1 LHCNGVMG
9 EMLQVVKEV
18 PVLSGRSLER
28 VRAVEAGFTAADASD
43 EATLRAEFNAMW
55 AVS

>member
-1 LHCNGVMG
+1 MG
-9 EMLQVVKEV
+9 EMLEVVKEV

-28 VRAVEAGFTAADASD
+28 VRAVEAGFPATDASD
-43 EATLRAEFNAMW
+43 EAELRAEFNAMW